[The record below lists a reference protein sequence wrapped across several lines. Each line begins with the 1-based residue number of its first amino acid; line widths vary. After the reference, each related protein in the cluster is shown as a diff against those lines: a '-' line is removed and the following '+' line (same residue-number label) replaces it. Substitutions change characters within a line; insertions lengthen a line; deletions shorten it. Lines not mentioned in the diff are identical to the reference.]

1 MQTPAQTGLKGRL
14 MEFLALVVDDSRLAR
29 RNAVNILARL
39 RPDWR
44 CAEAANAAEA
54 LDEARTHKVAVAL
67 IDYNMPGDDGI
78 TVAEAIRGLHP
89 HAAIAI
95 VSANIQDTVVARAQG
110 LGLTFV
116 PKPLTES
123 AIGPFLAGAAAST
136 AARTSD

>member
-1 MQTPAQTGLKGRL
+1 M
-14 MEFLALVVDDSRLAR
+14 LALVVDDSRLAR

-39 RPDWR
+39 RPDWT

-54 LDEARTHKVAVAL
+54 LDAARSHAVAVAL

-78 TVAEAIRGLHP
+78 TVAQAIRCMHP
-89 HAAIAI
+89 QAAIAI

-123 AIGPFLAGAAAST
+123 ALGPFMAVAFPAAAQNSAQT
-136 AARTSD
+136 TD